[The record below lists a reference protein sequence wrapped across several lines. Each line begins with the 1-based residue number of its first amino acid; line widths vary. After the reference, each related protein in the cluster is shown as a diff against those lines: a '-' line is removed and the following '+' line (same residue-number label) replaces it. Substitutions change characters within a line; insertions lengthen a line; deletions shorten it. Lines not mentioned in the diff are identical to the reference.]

1 MKHNVIF
8 LFAALVSLAAGCIRD
23 SSSDI
28 PTVKNFDAKK
38 YLGKWYELAR
48 LPNNFEQGMSNTYA
62 IYSSRKD
69 GNINVLNCG
78 IRNQQNVCVTAI
90 AGYAKPET
98 GELKV
103 SFFRPFYTP
112 YRIIK
117 LASDYSYAV
126 VTGGNKKYLWILS
139 RTPVPD
145 PDLLQMVLEEAQKRG
160 YDTSE
165 LIWVDQSRN
174 IAAMGD

>member
-8 LFAALVSLAAGCIRD
+8 LFAALVFLAAGCIRD

-28 PTVKNFDAKK
+28 PSVKNFDAKK
-38 YLGKWYELAR
+38 YLGKWYEFAR

-62 IYSSRKD
+62 IYSLRKD

-126 VTGGNKKYLWILS
+126 VTGGDKKYLWILS
-139 RTPVPD
+139 REKTLD
-145 PDLLQMVLEEAQKRG
+145 EKILAEILTFLQKHRYPIEK
-160 YDTSE
+160 
-165 LIWVDQSRN
+165 LIYPQSLP
-174 IAAMGD
+174 